1 MVELRTFTILDK
13 LQPQLASFLATI
25 SQGYLPIEQQ
35 ASLYIE
41 VAPGMAIQKVTDIA
55 LKATDV
61 RPGMQI
67 VERAYG
73 VLEVHSD
80 SMGMV
85 QQASDAILK
94 HLNLKITDRLQPKIV
109 STQVITGVSP
119 YQCQMINRMRHG
131 EMLYEGQTLY
141 ILETHPAGYAL
152 IAANEAEKAA
162 SIKLLEVRA
171 VGAFGRLYL
180 GGEESE
186 IEEAVKTILHTLGR
200 IEGRENK
207 EIREK

>member
-25 SQGYLPIEQQ
+25 SQGYLPIENQ

-55 LKATDV
+55 LKSTDV

-67 VERAYG
+67 VERAFG

-85 QQASDAILK
+85 QQAASAILD
-94 HLNLKITDRLQPKIV
+94 HLHLQVNQRLKPRIM
-109 STQVITGVSP
+109 SSQVITGIDP
-119 YQCQMINRMRHG
+119 YHCQLINRMRHG
-131 EMLYEGQTLY
+131 EMIYEGQTLY

-162 SIKLLEVRA
+162 PIKLLEVRA

-180 GGEESE
+180 GGEESA
-186 IEEAVKTILHTLGR
+186 IEEAVKAIMNTLNSLDGR
-200 IEGRENK
+200 PNEDKRG
-207 EIREK
+207 

>member
-1 MVELRTFTILDK
+1 MVELRTFTILDQ

-25 SQGYLPIEQQ
+25 SQGYLPIEKQ

-73 VLEVHSD
+73 VLEVHSE
-80 SMGMV
+80 SIGMV
-85 QQASDAILK
+85 YQASDAILQ
-94 HLNLKITDRLQPKIV
+94 HLKLKASDRLRPRIV
-109 STQVITGVSP
+109 STQIITGVSP
-119 YQCQMINRMRHG
+119 YQCQLINRMRHG

-180 GGEESE
+180 GGGESE
-186 IEEAVKTILHTLGR
+186 MEEAVKAILNTLNG

-207 EIREK
+207 DARES